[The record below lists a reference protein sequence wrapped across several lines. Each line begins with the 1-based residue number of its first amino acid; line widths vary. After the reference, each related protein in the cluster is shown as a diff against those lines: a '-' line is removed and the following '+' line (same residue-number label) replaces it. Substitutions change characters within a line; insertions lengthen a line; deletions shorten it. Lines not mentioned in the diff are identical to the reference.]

1 MDESNPD
8 HLTNLNNMKMQ
19 NVEEGFRLMMMT
31 KAKCKKAMEMQ
42 NV

>member
-8 HLTNLNNMKMQ
+8 HLTNLNNMKKQ
-19 NVEEGFRLMMMT
+19 NVEEGFRLMT